1 MGVWI
6 VLEET
11 IQTKEKAKR
20 FLYFSPR
27 RLRLRQ
33 GFYLFVFIQKL
44 ITVITCMCWCLCRK
58 TAEVYIFY
66 LILLSEDLKELRGWP
81 RGCSI

>member
-1 MGVWI
+1 MEVWI

-58 TAEVYIFY
+58 PQKYIYF
-66 LILLSEDLKELRGWP
+66 I
-81 RGCSI
+81 